1 MPRVDA
7 VMFDAYGTLFDVHA
21 PAAALTARLGPVAAD
36 ISRLWRQKQLEY
48 SWTLS
53 LRGRYRSFWDLT
65 TEALDH
71 ALQAHDLAGGLAGDT
86 TLRDAL
92 LRDYRQLTTYREVP
106 DLLRQLQQ
114 GGLRLALLSN
124 GDPDLLDDLVDH
136 AQLRPF
142 LPDNI
147 SVAEAGIYKPDQR
160 IYRLGLDRLGVEAA
174 ARCAFVSS
182 NAWDAAGAAQAGLQV
197 FWVNRTGQ
205 PIEYQLDQ
213 VATIVADLSVL
224 ARALL

>member
-1 MPRVDA
+1 MRRVDA

-21 PAAALTARLGPVAAD
+21 PAAALIARLGPVATD

-65 TEALDH
+65 AEALDY
-71 ALQAHDLAGGLAGDT
+71 ALQAHGLAGET
-86 TLRDAL
+86 TLRDML
-92 LRDYRQLTTYREVP
+92 LHDYRRLSTYREVP
-106 DLLRQLQQ
+106 DLLTRLRQEGLQ
-114 GGLRLALLSN
+114 LALLSN

-142 LPDNI
+142 LPVNI
-147 SVAEAGIYKPDQR
+147 SVAEAGIFKPDQR
-160 IYRLGLDRLGVEAA
+160 IYQLGLDRLGIETAG
-174 ARCAFVSS
+174 RCAFVSS
-182 NAWDAAGAAQAGLQV
+182 NAWDAAGAAQAGLRV
-197 FWVNRTGQ
+197 FWVNRNQQ

-213 VATIVADLSVL
+213 VATILADLSSL
-224 ARALL
+224 APDLL

>member
-21 PAAALTARLGPVAAD
+21 PAAALTARLGPVAGD

-53 LRGRYRSFWDLT
+53 LRGRYRSFWALT
-65 TEALDH
+65 TEALEH
-71 ALQAHDLAGGLAGDT
+71 ALQAHGLAADT
-86 TLRDAL
+86 TLRDTL
-92 LRDYRQLTTYREVP
+92 LRDYRQLATYREVP

-114 GGLRLALLSN
+114 AGLRLALLSN

-142 LPDNI
+142 LPRNI
-147 SVAEAGIYKPDQR
+147 SVAEAGIFKPDQR
-160 IYRLGLDRLGVEAA
+160 IYRLGLDRLGIETA

-213 VATIVADLSVL
+213 VATIVTDLSVL
-224 ARALL
+224 AQTLL